1 MRTTLIEQ
9 TEQLKGK
16 VSKTAREAQEQLTH
30 LAKEAADRKAA
41 IGEAIGDGMN
51 TARRAVKHGY
61 RATEDFVDDT
71 TYRIKRDPLR
81 AVGLS
86 FVAGIALGMAL
97 GWLLPHRTRA

>member
-16 VSKTAREAQEQLTH
+16 VSKTARQAQEQLTH
-30 LAKEAADRKAA
+30 LAKQTADRKVAMA
-41 IGEAIGDGMN
+41 EAMGDRMN

-71 TYRIKRDPLR
+71 THRIKRDPLR

-86 FVAGIALGMAL
+86 LVSGMAL
-97 GWLLPHRTRA
+97 GMTLGWLVLHRPRA